1 MTTLL
6 SGHIF
11 GRKLSLS
18 EVEHFKSFRKY
29 MAYLDFDNGIERAK
43 MISSKEY
50 HSPVV
55 ISNFQR
61 ISLKK
66 KYRANTK

>member
-6 SGHIF
+6 SGHIL

-18 EVEHFKSFRKY
+18 EVENFKSFLKY

-43 MISSKEY
+43 MISS
-50 HSPVV
+50 
-55 ISNFQR
+55 
-61 ISLKK
+61 
-66 KYRANTK
+66 